1 MQPQENFKCSPFRRV
16 CIFGMVIGFVV
27 LVAAAHFTFEGAH
40 YVLPALRGLFLFVGA
55 ALLPLTFIVAYAM
68 GCCGLRQV
76 RENRQAH
83 KNKIQ
88 PMH

>member
-1 MQPQENFKCSPFRRV
+1 MQAHEQTKCSPFRRV

-27 LVAAAHFTFEGAH
+27 LLAATLLTFEGMH
-40 YVLPALRGLFLFVGA
+40 YVLPALRGLFLFMGA
-55 ALLPLTFIVAYAM
+55 ILLPLAFIVAYAM
-68 GCCGLRQV
+68 GCCGLRQL

-83 KNKIQ
+83 KNKVQ

>member
-1 MQPQENFKCSPFRRV
+1 
-16 CIFGMVIGFVV
+16 MVIGIVV
-27 LVAAAHFTFEGAH
+27 LLLAAHLTFEGMH

-55 ALLPLTFIVAYAM
+55 SLLPLAFIVAYAM
-68 GCCGLRQV
+68 GCCGLRQI

-83 KNKIQ
+83 HTKAQ